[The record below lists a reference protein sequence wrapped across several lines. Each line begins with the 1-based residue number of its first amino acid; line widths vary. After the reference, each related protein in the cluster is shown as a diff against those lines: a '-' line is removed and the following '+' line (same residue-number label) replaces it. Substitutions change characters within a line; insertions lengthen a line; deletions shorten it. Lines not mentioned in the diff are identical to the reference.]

1 MTVKMQKLVSTLL
14 ALLLLVIAIP
24 GCKNESRSTAA
35 GASLILH
42 NAYVYP
48 VTGEPIEAGAVAVR
62 DGKIA
67 AIGASE
73 GILKT
78 WKSDATELIDCQG
91 QFLMPGFIEGH
102 GHFHSLGK
110 MLIQLDLLESK
121 NWNEIVDSVRVAALR
136 AKPGDWI
143 IGRGWHQEKWNEP
156 VTPSVNG
163 YPYHDMLSAVSPD
176 NPVMLTH
183 ASGHAVMAN
192 AKAMELAG
200 ITAESG
206 NPDGGVILR
215 DNQKVITG
223 VLEENA
229 LNLVEDLH
237 DAYIESLSMEEQD
250 RLWTA
255 AMNKVQSHCLQ
266 YGITSFHDAG
276 STFEEIARYRKMVDN
291 DSLALRLY
299 VMIYEKL
306 DSLQGRL
313 DGFPVVGEGNNFFTC
328 RAIKTYYDG
337 ALGSYGALLLAPYND
352 LPASKG
358 QVTTKPEEIHALAD
372 LCIDN
377 GMQIAVH
384 AIGDK
389 ANRNVLD
396 MYESVMQKHPE
407 KKDLRWR
414 IEHAQ
419 HIDPQDI
426 PRFKPLGVIASMQA
440 IHCTSD
446 SPFVVKRLGEERART
461 GAYPWRSLL
470 DAGAIVCNGTDAPV
484 EKVDPIAN
492 FYASV
497 TRKRPGGDESFFPE
511 QSMTR
516 EEALYSMTMANA
528 YAAFEETMKG
538 SIEVGKM
545 ADLVLLDKNLMEI
558 DMDSVLQAK
567 SVMTIIN
574 GKIRYRSAH

>member
-14 ALLLLVIAIP
+14 LLLLLSIALP
-24 GCKNESRSTAA
+24 GCKNENPQTDD

-48 VTGEPIEAGAVAVR
+48 VTGEPIAVGAVAVR

-67 AIGASE
+67 AVGLSE
-73 GILKT
+73 EILNT
-78 WKSDATELIDCQG
+78 WKNNSTELIDCQG

-110 MLIQLDLLESK
+110 MLIQLDLLESR
-121 NWNEIVDSVRVAALR
+121 NWAQIVDSVRVAALR

-143 IGRGWHQEKWNEP
+143 IGRGWHQEKWDEP
-156 VTPSVNG
+156 VAPSVNG

-183 ASGHAVMAN
+183 ASGHAVIVN
-192 AKAMELAG
+192 QKAMALAG

-215 DNQKVITG
+215 DNRNVITG

-229 LNLVEDLH
+229 LDLVEDLH

-250 RLWTA
+250 RLWNA
-255 AMNKVQSHCLQ
+255 AMRKVQSHCLQ

-276 STFEEIARYRKMVDN
+276 STFEEVTRYRKMAAD

-306 DSLQGRL
+306 DSLKGRL
-313 DGFPVVGEGNNFFTC
+313 DGFPVIGEGNNFFTC

-352 LPASKG
+352 LPGSVG
-358 QVTTKPEEIHALAD
+358 QITTKAEEIRALSE
-372 LCIDN
+372 LCLEKN
-377 GMQIAVH
+377 MQIAVH

-389 ANRNVLD
+389 ANRSVLD
-396 MYESVMQKHPE
+396 TYEAVMQSKPDAR
-407 KKDLRWR
+407 DLRWR

-484 EKVDPIAN
+484 EKADPIAN
-492 FYASV
+492 FYAAV
-497 TRKRPGGDESFFPE
+497 TRKRPGSDEAFFPE

-528 YAAFEETMKG
+528 YAAFEDKKKG
-538 SIEVGKM
+538 SIEVGKY
-545 ADLVLLDKNLMEI
+545 ADFVLLDRNLMSAS
-558 DMDSVLQAK
+558 MDSVLQTKA
-567 SVMTIIN
+567 VMTVVD
-574 GKIRYRSAH
+574 GVVKYTSAH